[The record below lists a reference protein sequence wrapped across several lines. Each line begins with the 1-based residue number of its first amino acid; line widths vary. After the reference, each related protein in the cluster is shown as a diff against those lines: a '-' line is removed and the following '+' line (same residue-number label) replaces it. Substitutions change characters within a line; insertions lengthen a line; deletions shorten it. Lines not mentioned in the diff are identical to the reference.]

1 MSGKTIWR
9 SSSCCERI
17 SKVNFEETFMKTLT
31 AVFFLTL
38 TFACSTGNQP
48 SALFDSR
55 VEYQPLL
62 DKLEASGGDVSR
74 IIRPRSLADL
84 SPLESGKRYKFAV
97 PPDGTLAL
105 APLSVDT
112 TPNDYSHPILGGGGP
127 VLTAGNL
134 RIEREGDSLARVVI
148 DQESHAYC
156 PTAASLQ
163 AAVDALSGLG
173 VGSDQLRIENRP
185 TECVAATG
193 PAVPAMGGEAEG
205 PRYGALMAEVG
216 TRFERMGRADL
227 AGRFELAEF
236 ERGELEEIFEEDLP
250 RAEPP
255 RESAGVDL
263 NGVAEAFRETNLP
276 ALQKA
281 IASKEAGAFR
291 EAFSLASETCN
302 GCHRTSGHAFVEIPD
317 QPGRPVPR
325 LDPVSGGGTSR

>member
-1 MSGKTIWR
+1 
-9 SSSCCERI
+9 
-17 SKVNFEETFMKTLT
+17 MKTSAAFSLL
-31 AVFFLTL
+31 ALTL
-38 TFACSTGNQP
+38 ACSTGNQP

-55 VEYQPLL
+55 VEYEPLL
-62 DKLEASGGDVSR
+62 AKLEASGGDVSR
-74 IIRPRSLADL
+74 IIRPHSLADL
-84 SPLESGKRYKFAV
+84 STLESGKRYKFAV

-105 APLSVDT
+105 APLPVDA

-134 RIEREGDSLARVVI
+134 RIERDGDNLARVVI

-163 AAVDALSGLG
+163 AAVDALSRLG
-173 VGSDQLRIENRP
+173 VARNELRIENRP
-185 TECVAATG
+185 TDCVAAAG
-193 PAVPAMGGEAEG
+193 AAVPAMGGEAEG

-281 IASKEAGAFR
+281 IQSEDARAFG
-291 EAFSLASETCN
+291 EAFALASETCN
-302 GCHRTSGHAFVEIPD
+302 GCHRTSGHNFIEIPD
-317 QPGRPVPR
+317 RPGQTIPK
-325 LDPVSGGGTSR
+325 LDPVR